1 MSERLNSRMWRHD
14 GYTLNCLQRALA
26 QEISQ
31 LPISLSAGKR
41 SIVVDYGCGD
51 SPYRSL
57 FNNPSVDYVTCDIE
71 TRPGVD
77 VVLDASGFVPLPDCC
92 ADCVVSFQV
101 LEHIWDIDLYLAE
114 CKRLL
119 KPGGQLLLSTHGT
132 WLYHPHPE
140 DYRRWTSSGLRKELE
155 SREFGICAMTGVVGP
170 LAWTTQFR
178 AIGIVTIL
186 WRAGRVGKFLAKL
199 VSTFMYI
206 RMWTEDRLTPAE
218 LRHANAAVYIVRA
231 GVQK

>member
-1 MSERLNSRMWRHD
+1 M
-14 GYTLNCLQRALA
+14 
-26 QEISQ
+26 
-31 LPISLSAGKR
+31 SLSAGKH
-41 SIVVDYGCGD
+41 STVVDYGCGD

-57 FNNPSVDYVTCDIE
+57 FDNASVDYVACDIE
-71 TRPGVD
+71 ARPGVD
-77 VVLDASGFVPLPDCC
+77 VVLGTSGSIPLPDCC

-101 LEHIWDIDLYLAE
+101 LEHIWDIDRYLAE

-155 SREFGICAMTGVVGP
+155 SREFSICAMTGVVGP

-178 AIGIVTIL
+178 AIGIVAIL
-186 WRAGRVGKFLAKL
+186 LRAGRIGRVFAAL

-206 RMWTEDRLTPAE
+206 RMWAEDQLTPAE
-218 LRHANAAVYIVRA
+218 LRYENAAVYIVRA